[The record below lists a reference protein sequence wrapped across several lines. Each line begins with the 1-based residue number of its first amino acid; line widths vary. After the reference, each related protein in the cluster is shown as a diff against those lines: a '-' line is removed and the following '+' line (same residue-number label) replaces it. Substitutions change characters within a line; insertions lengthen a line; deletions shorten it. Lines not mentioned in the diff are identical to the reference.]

1 MNSTVDSV
9 STLKLDKKLI
19 NKLISKDIMIINDLW
34 KLRRQDLKNL
44 GFSDREIKDI
54 IISLELNGLDLGK
67 KIYD

>member
-9 STLKLDKKLI
+9 STLKLEKKLI

-34 KLRRQDLKNL
+34 KLRRKDLKNL

>member
-9 STLKLDKKLI
+9 STLKLESKLI
-19 NKLISKDIMIINDLW
+19 NKLISKDIKIINDLW
-34 KLRRQDLKNL
+34 KLERKDLKNL

>member
-34 KLRRQDLKNL
+34 KLRRKDLKNL

-54 IISLELNGLDLGK
+54 IISLELNGLDLRK

>member
-34 KLRRQDLKNL
+34 KLRRKDLKNL

>member
-34 KLRRQDLKNL
+34 KLKRKDLKNL